1 VKPETEAHMAYD
13 EKLAE
18 RVREV
23 LRGRAGFEE
32 RKMFGGLAFLHGGRM
47 FCGIV
52 KGDLMVRTG
61 PERYEDALQHAHVRP
76 MDFTGRPMTGMI
88 YVAAPGLRGEAL
100 HRWVER
106 GLEGL
111 ETAAAPVARARR
123 TRPRTHR

>member
-1 VKPETEAHMAYD
+1 MAYD

-18 RVREV
+18 RIRGV
-23 LRGRAGFEE
+23 LRGRASFGE

-52 KGDLMVRTG
+52 KDELMVRTG
-61 PERYEDALQHAHVRP
+61 PERYQDALEHRHVRP
-76 MDFTGRPMTGMI
+76 MDFTGRPMKGMV
-88 YVAAPGLRGEAL
+88 YVAAAGLRGEAL

-111 ETAAAPVARARR
+111 EAAASPAPRTRRARA
-123 TRPRTHR
+123 PRQARAHR